1 MDNQN
6 EWPILNKKNLA
17 HLNRSVANLEPSFEQ
32 GSGIKLKRSDK
43 KARKKE
49 CAIRKK
55 VSYES
60 KSHEAS
66 H

>member
-17 HLNRSVANLEPSFEQ
+17 HLNRSVANLEFCFEQ
-32 GSGIKLKRSDK
+32 RSGIKSKRSDK
-43 KARKKE
+43 KARKQE
-49 CAIRKK
+49 CAIEKTVR
-55 VSYES
+55 YES